1 MTRDMF
7 SNDVFRIAVFDPQV
21 PNHGL
26 LSPLRGSLSGDLLT
40 QGWRPGLHSI
50 AAPRLFP
57 ATHAAPRLFYAA
69 RIELAPLLNQ
79 HELMRMRRFL
89 LIATATIS
97 ALLGAVVAWLVLTV
111 PNDLQAGVLLRAARN
126 DVEAGRND
134 RARLEYSRVIQ
145 QYPRTDAAA
154 AATVALASIAD
165 SERHI
170 LSAALDQQRRTLAA
184 QQKQIA
190 DLAAQIT
197 AIRNTPPPAP
207 VVIQAPPPPAKKT
220 PPQHSPRKRHR

>member
-1 MTRDMF
+1 
-7 SNDVFRIAVFDPQV
+7 
-21 PNHGL
+21 
-26 LSPLRGSLSGDLLT
+26 
-40 QGWRPGLHSI
+40 
-50 AAPRLFP
+50 
-57 ATHAAPRLFYAA
+57 
-69 RIELAPLLNQ
+69 
-79 HELMRMRRFL
+79 MRMRRFL
-89 LIATATIS
+89 LIATAIVS

-170 LSAALDQQRRTLAA
+170 LSGALDQQRRTLAA

-190 DLAAQIT
+190 DLAAQIN
-197 AIRNTPPPAP
+197 AIRTAPPPAP

>member
-1 MTRDMF
+1 
-7 SNDVFRIAVFDPQV
+7 
-21 PNHGL
+21 
-26 LSPLRGSLSGDLLT
+26 
-40 QGWRPGLHSI
+40 
-50 AAPRLFP
+50 
-57 ATHAAPRLFYAA
+57 
-69 RIELAPLLNQ
+69 
-79 HELMRMRRFL
+79 MRMRRFL
-89 LIATATIS
+89 LITTAIVS

-134 RARLEYSRVIQ
+134 RARQEYSRVIQ

-165 SERHI
+165 NERHI

-184 QQKQIA
+184 QQKQIS
-190 DLAAQIT
+190 DLAAQIN

-220 PPQHSPRKRHR
+220 PPQHSRRKRHP

>member
-1 MTRDMF
+1 
-7 SNDVFRIAVFDPQV
+7 
-21 PNHGL
+21 
-26 LSPLRGSLSGDLLT
+26 
-40 QGWRPGLHSI
+40 
-50 AAPRLFP
+50 
-57 ATHAAPRLFYAA
+57 
-69 RIELAPLLNQ
+69 
-79 HELMRMRRFL
+79 MRMRRFL
-89 LIATATIS
+89 LIATAIVS
-97 ALLGAVVAWLVLTV
+97 ALLGAVVAWLVLTI

-134 RARLEYSRVIQ
+134 RARQEYSRVIQ

-165 SERHI
+165 NERHI
-170 LSAALDQQRRTLAA
+170 LAAALDQQRRTLAA

-190 DLAAQIT
+190 DLGAQVN
-197 AIRNTPPPAP
+197 AIRNAPPPAP